1 MKKNGKPALVTH
13 TMKSEAADRGPS
25 EHSQPR
31 WPPASERAR
40 HQQLCAHEEQVLW
53 AGGPD
58 TARGPGVDAN
68 KCPVSSRHP
77 LLEKPHHHLKSPGDP
92 RDPQIVFSSQDLSLG
107 LELLIQL
114 LKAPLCP

>member
-1 MKKNGKPALVTH
+1 M
-13 TMKSEAADRGPS
+13 GPS

-31 WPPASERAR
+31 WPPTLERAR
-40 HQQLCAHEEQVLW
+40 RQQLCARKEQMLW
-53 AGGPD
+53 AEGPD
-58 TARGPGVDAN
+58 AAHGPGVDAN

-77 LLEKPHHHLKSPGDP
+77 LLEEPHRHLKSPGDP
-92 RDPQIVFSSQDLSLG
+92 RTLRSFGSSGQDLSLG